1 MPTTRLCPRP
11 RHQGPEF
18 LPQSP
23 AAFVELRGLSRRFG
37 AVQALAGADLT
48 IPAGRMVSVVGHNG
62 AGKSTLMQVLAGT
75 LPADSGSV
83 MVGGQD
89 VSAGYDVRRAH
100 ALGIRCVFQELS
112 LCPNLRVFENARIMH
127 HALRGFG
134 WRRRARRL
142 IRDMLDEV
150 FPGHAIDPDRPV
162 GELPIGERQMVET
175 ARAFTET
182 DVPPRLVIL
191 DEPTSS
197 LDARAAEQLLQ
208 FTRTARACGIACIFI
223 SHRLAEVLAHT
234 DEVAVMRDGKVVG
247 GGSAEGLSEEHLV
260 EMMGM
265 VRAETPAVAAT
276 GGRAGG
282 QATERVR
289 DTTRAT
295 PLTVQAGEVVGLA
308 GLAGHGQ
315 RELLLNVFAASH
327 HHVSGVSVRGSVAY
341 VSGDRQSEGV
351 FPLWSVAE
359 NVAVGSLPQ
368 LGRFGLISL
377 SAESHL
383 ATDWQKQ
390 LAIRTPDMDNP
401 ITGLSGGNQQK
412 ALVARAFAAGAD
424 IVLFDDP
431 LRGVDVG
438 TKGEFYGHVRRQAEA
453 GRTFLWYT
461 TENAELANCDRV
473 YVFYQGRI
481 TDVIAR
487 ADLTEERVIRSSFR
501 EGAAIAE

>member
-1 MPTTRLCPRP
+1 MP
-11 RHQGPEF
+11 GPDR
-18 LPQSP
+18 
-23 AAFVELRGLSRRFG
+23 AFVDVRGLSRSFG
-37 AVQALAGADLT
+37 AVRALAGVDLA
-48 IPAGRMVSVVGHNG
+48 IPPGRMVSVVGHNG

-75 LPADSGSV
+75 LAADSGSLRV
-83 MVGGQD
+83 AGQD
-89 VSAGYDVRRAH
+89 VTAHYDVRRAH

-112 LCPNLRVFENARIMH
+112 LSPNLRVFENVRIMH

-142 IRDMLDEV
+142 IRDMLGEI

-162 GELPIGERQMVET
+162 NELPIGERQMVET

-182 DVPPRLVIL
+182 DVAPRLVIL

-197 LDARAAEQLLQ
+197 LDVRAAEQLLHY
-208 FTRTARACGIACIFI
+208 TRSARARGIACVFI
-223 SHRLAEVLAHT
+223 SHRLAEVLTHT
-234 DEVAVMRDGKVVG
+234 DEVVVMRDGKVVG
-247 GGSAEGLSEEHLV
+247 SSAATGLSEQRLV

-265 VRAETPAVAAT
+265 VRAETPATVT
-276 GGRAGG
+276 TIDRHAGVD
-282 QATERVR
+282 TSDRVR
-289 DTTRAT
+289 DTTRAM
-295 PLTVQAGEVVGLA
+295 PLVLRAGEVVGLA

-315 RELLLNVFAASH
+315 RDLLLSVFASARH
-327 HHVSGVSVRGSVAY
+327 RVSGMSVRGSVAY

-359 NVAVGSLPQ
+359 NLVVGSLSQ
-368 LGRFGLISL
+368 LGRFGLIDL
-377 SAESHL
+377 GAETRL
-383 ATDWQKQ
+383 AADWQER
-390 LAIRTPDMDNP
+390 LSIRTPDMDSQ
-401 ITGLSGGNQQK
+401 ITDLSGGNQQK

-431 LRGVDVG
+431 LRGVDIG
-438 TKGEFYGHVRRQAEA
+438 TKGEFYAHVRRQAEG
-453 GRTFLWYT
+453 GRAFLWYT

-473 YVFYQGRI
+473 YVFYQGGI

-501 EGAAIAE
+501 EGAPVGE

>member
-1 MPTTRLCPRP
+1 MGNPP
-11 RHQGPEF
+11 
-18 LPQSP
+18 
-23 AAFVELRGLSRRFG
+23 FVELRNLSRRFG
-37 AVQALAGADLT
+37 AVHALAGANLT
-48 IPAGRMVSVVGHNG
+48 IDVGRMVSVVGHNG
-62 AGKSTLMQVLAGT
+62 AGKSTLVQVLAGT
-75 LPADSGSV
+75 LPTDSGSV
-83 MVGGQD
+83 LVGGQD
-89 VSAGYDVRRAH
+89 VTAGYDVRRAH

-142 IRDMLDEV
+142 ICAMLNDV
-150 FPGHAIDPDRPV
+150 FPGHSIDPDRPV

-182 DVPPRLVIL
+182 DVPARLVIL

-197 LDARAAEQLLQ
+197 LDARAAEQLLRY
-208 FTRTARACGIACIFI
+208 TRSARARGIACIFI

-234 DEVAVMRDGKVVG
+234 DEVVVMRDGKMVG
-247 GGSAEGLSEEHLV
+247 GGSAEALSEEQLV

-265 VRAETPAVAAT
+265 VRAETPAAAA
-276 GGRAGG
+276 AGVQG
-282 QATERVR
+282 LEGAVQRVR

-295 PLTVQAGEVVGLA
+295 PLTLHAGEVVGLA

-315 RELLLNVFAASH
+315 RELLLNLFAASH
-327 HHVSGVSVRGSVAY
+327 HNVSGVSVHGSVAY
-341 VSGDRQSEGV
+341 VSGDRQAEGV

-368 LGRFGLISL
+368 LGRLGLISL
-377 SAESHL
+377 DAESRL
-383 ATDWQKQ
+383 ASDWQRQ
-390 LAIRTPDMDNP
+390 LAIRTPDMAAP

-412 ALVARAFAAGAD
+412 VLVARAFATGAD

-431 LRGVDVG
+431 LRGVDIG

-453 GRTFLWYT
+453 GRAFLWYT

-481 TDVIAR
+481 TDVIRR
-487 ADLTEERVIRSSFR
+487 AELTEERLIRSSFR
-501 EGAAIAE
+501 EGVAAAE